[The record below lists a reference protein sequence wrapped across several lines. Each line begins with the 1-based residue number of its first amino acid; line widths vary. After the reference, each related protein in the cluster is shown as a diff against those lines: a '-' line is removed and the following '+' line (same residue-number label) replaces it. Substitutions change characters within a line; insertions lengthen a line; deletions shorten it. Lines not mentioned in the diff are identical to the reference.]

1 MKTVNIH
8 ATCVR
13 LSKAGA
19 AFGAPVSAGV
29 LILGPSGSGKSDL
42 ALRLIERGAI
52 LVADD
57 RTELFVERSRLH
69 ARAPKRIAGYIE
81 VRGLGIIE
89 LPHAAKARI
98 SLVVRL
104 ARVIVRMPVHQHYKP
119 PQSLT
124 LAAAAQPPLISL
136 DPFEASA
143 HAKIAAAAAAF
154 TSGLLRDNVKPD

>member
-13 LSKAGA
+13 LAKAGA
-19 AFGAPVSAGV
+19 ALGAPASAGI

-42 ALRLIERGAI
+42 ALRLMERGAL

-57 RTELFVERSRLH
+57 RTELFVERGRLC

-89 LPHAAKARI
+89 LPHAAKTRI
-98 SLVVRL
+98 AIAVKLTRDS
-104 ARVIVRMPVHQHYKP
+104 VRMPVHQHYKP
-119 PQSLT
+119 PQSLRSA
-124 LAAAAQPPLISL
+124 LAARPPLIAF
-136 DPFEASA
+136 DPFETSA
-143 HAKIAAAAAAF
+143 PAKIAAAAAAF
-154 TSGLLRDNVKPD
+154 ASNLLRDNVKSG